1 MHSQSKVKISTYL
14 VKKSGTIQP
23 TNGLESYNVSVGSM
37 KFNIELIDWDFC
49 GSATSTCGKNQ
60 VGDFVDVDIEIKG
73 KGASAIDVGQHS
85 FNSVAI

>member
-1 MHSQSKVKISTYL
+1 MKISTYL

-49 GSATSTCGKNQ
+49 GSATSTCGKY
-60 VGDFVDVDIEIKG
+60 
-73 KGASAIDVGQHS
+73 
-85 FNSVAI
+85 